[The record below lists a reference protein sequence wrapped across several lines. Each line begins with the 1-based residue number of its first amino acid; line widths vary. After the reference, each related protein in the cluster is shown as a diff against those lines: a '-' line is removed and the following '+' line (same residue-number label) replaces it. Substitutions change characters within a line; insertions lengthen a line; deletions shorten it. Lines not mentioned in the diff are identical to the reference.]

1 MLHKDRILRIGDT
14 NQDRLGLLSSRSV
27 DLFTRDGGI
36 GKEGQDYIYNKVGEV
51 VTGITTERIFGFTE
65 NYDWQISIEPDAISK
80 FAEIQE
86 TGQYIIH
93 SPVISDET
101 IFIAEPS
108 AIWLRGLNQKNADEY
123 IVEPIQCKCPREF
136 SQFIRY
142 ISCQSPKELKKFSPK
157 YYWRMLDNMLIC
169 NAIKGH
175 FFIFH
180 PVFEQS
186 KNYHTIIF
194 DRISLLEDMN
204 FLKKRKMEAAALYK
218 AAIEKMTNKD

>member
-108 AIWLRGLNQKNADEY
+108 AI
-123 IVEPIQCKCPREF
+123 
-136 SQFIRY
+136 
-142 ISCQSPKELKKFSPK
+142 
-157 YYWRMLDNMLIC
+157 
-169 NAIKGH
+169 
-175 FFIFH
+175 
-180 PVFEQS
+180 
-186 KNYHTIIF
+186 
-194 DRISLLEDMN
+194 
-204 FLKKRKMEAAALYK
+204 
-218 AAIEKMTNKD
+218 